1 MSFHHSYLKGGRRV
15 ALLPPFRSVALVVGV
30 LLLLGLG
37 LVSAPSATVL
47 AADRMDDRELADAF
61 GGSRIGLYEFTYRR
75 MTADH
80 LGWADMNPYALF
92 DLGYTR
98 HMTDDPGRVWPS
110 LVDLMLT
117 TGGSGEAVK
126 TYFRPREGRAKPLSP
141 HYMRGFMAAE
151 TTVTRLLQKGGF
163 PTGVAGGH
171 KDGLLDLSEAYGD
184 MIWGELLHQL
194 GMLSTRG
201 LLAVRETGVRR
212 FLPGGPGLDAG
223 IMVRFGELPRLRE
236 PGGWGSY
243 MDAMLETV
251 RYEHPLF
258 VEGLHTMTPAQINW
272 LLALHNE
279 ALLKDHWILH
289 GSYTFDENRSA
300 ALIDFGTTSAL
311 SEPNPKATLGYTSY
325 EMEINESARVAAE
338 RMGDPGRDVPAE
350 FREVKV
356 RGRSLFNS
364 VFLSTYAFQQMRRLG
379 LTDAQ
384 ILEHFTTETVPGSQ
398 FKLKFASDKALAFAE
413 AILEVDKQTMHSF
426 ETFTVDSHD
435 AKSAK
440 INDRVLVNSRKLLRA
455 ILESR
460 AFERPAGEGE
470 IRKLLG
476 ESYFGTHGG
485 AGGSEHIHQLL
496 AGDPGKQTY
505 LYQKVREIAEF
516 CGQSL
521 GQQLRSDHA
530 GAVTRAKNYSVTQNL
545 PSRQE
550 VVAQAWKW
558 ANESGSF
565 GREFKA
571 WIEARLP
578 QAGPEAER
586 RKAHYGGESKTPL
599 EPPREYFKAL
609 YSGCKNTGRL

>member
-1 MSFHHSYLKGGRRV
+1 MAPAGLFGSSTSWI
-15 ALLPPFRSVALVVGV
+15 SVALGA
-30 LLLLGLG
+30 LLALQ
-37 LVSAPSATVL
+37 SAAPAR
-47 AADRMDDRELADAF
+47 AADRIDDSMLVDAF
-61 GGSRIGLYEFTYRR
+61 GGSRVGLYEFTYKR
-75 MTADH
+75 MTPEH

-98 HMTDDPGRVWPS
+98 RMTDDPGKVWPS
-110 LVDLMLT
+110 LVDLMIT

-126 TYFRPREGRAKPLSP
+126 TYFRPREGRAKPLAP
-141 HYMRGFMAAE
+141 HYMRSFMSGE

-201 LLAVRETGVRR
+201 LLAVREMGVRR

-223 IMVRFGELPRLRE
+223 IMVRFAELPRLRE

-258 VEGLHTMTPAQINW
+258 VEGMHTMTPAQINW

-279 ALLKDHWILH
+279 SLLKDHWILH

-311 SEPNPKATLGYTSY
+311 SEPNPKASLGYTSY
-325 EMEINESARVAAE
+325 EMEISESSLVAAE
-338 RMGDPGRDVPAE
+338 RMGDSGRDVPEE
-350 FREVKV
+350 FRNVKV

-384 ILEHFTTETVPGSQ
+384 ILEHFTTETVPGTQ
-398 FKLKFASDKALAFAE
+398 FKLKFANDKALAFAQ
-413 AILEVDKQTMHSF
+413 AILEVDKQTMHSY
-426 ETFTVDSHD
+426 EAFTVDPQD
-435 AKSAK
+435 GKSVRT
-440 INDRVLVNSRKLLRA
+440 NERVLVNSRKLLRA
-455 ILESR
+455 ILEGR
-460 AFERPAGEGE
+460 AFDRPAGQAE
-470 IRKLLG
+470 IRTLLG
-476 ESYFGTHGG
+476 ASYFGTHGG

-496 AGDPGKQTY
+496 AGDPGKETY
-505 LYQKVREIAEF
+505 LYEKVREIAEF

-521 GQQLRSDHA
+521 GNQLRGNHA
-530 GAVTRAKNYSVTQNL
+530 GALTRAKAYSVTQTL

-558 ANESGSF
+558 ANENGSF
-565 GREFKA
+565 GKEFKE

-578 QAGPEAER
+578 QSGPEAER
-586 RKAHYGGESKTPL
+586 RKAHYGAESKTPQ
-599 EPPREYFKAL
+599 EAPREYFKEL